1 MPITPPAT
9 EAELMSRANCIAGVR
24 LGDVARAL
32 QRAVPADLRKAKGW
46 VGELLEA
53 YLGATA
59 GSLPEPDFPHLG
71 IELKTVPVRANGKPT
86 ESTYVCVVALDDNL
100 GARWEY
106 SLVRRKLAR
115 VLWLPIEAER
125 QIPLPERRIGNPLL
139 WSPSGAEERVLRA
152 DFEELMDMV
161 CLGEL
166 DQLSAHYGTWLQIR
180 PKALNASAR
189 TLAADAHGAPILTL
203 PRGFYLRTSF
213 TERLF
218 ADRFA

>member
-1 MPITPPAT
+1 MHSTPPAT
-9 EAELMSRANCIAGVR
+9 ESELLSRANRIAGVR
-24 LGDVARAL
+24 LGDVARQL
-32 QRAVPADLRKAKGW
+32 NRTVPDDLRKAKGW
-46 VGELLEA
+46 VGELLEN

-71 IELKTVPVRANGKPT
+71 VELKTVPMRANGKPT

-100 GARWEY
+100 GVRWEN

-125 QIPLPERRIGNPLL
+125 QISLAERRIGNPLL
-139 WSPSGAEERVLRA
+139 WSPSSAEERVLRA

-161 CLGEL
+161 CLGDL

-189 TLAADAHGAPILTL
+189 TLGADASGAPILTL
-203 PRGFYLRTSF
+203 PRGFYLRTCF

-218 ADRFA
+218 ADRCA